1 MSKVLIHSKATP
13 MDVLCVVLA
22 RYGFSYKLIQQRTGL
37 TKSQIALRLKQSGTT
52 LRDFRNGETNIAQ
65 QVIETVDQG
74 TQHYLNQIRKQM
86 LLK

>member
-52 LRDFRNGETNIAQ
+52 LRDFRNGETNVAQ